1 MNLTCDVSFYKS
13 DMSNFSNVR
22 LSFVDLRWAHLYVSL
37 VVDTPHPRRVVKGR
51 FKRTFVLIHNP
62 QCPPIILARHNRS
75 ETFERSCLSSLNLR
89 LALCVGLCRWIITQT
104 WFSLE
109 TNNQTIITQNK
120 LHIISKGI
128 RQILENLVP
137 QHWSFTFLKICSTS
151 TSASQ
156 KEVGYR
162 ILGSKSEP
170 KLEAMEPNFIINMTW
185 ARFIRLASL

>member
-1 MNLTCDVSFYKS
+1 
-13 DMSNFSNVR
+13 MSIESQ
-22 LSFVDLRWAHLYVSL
+22 S
-37 VVDTPHPRRVVKGR
+37 TPCPVCRVVSMDYN
-51 FKRTFVLIHNP
+51 TDLIL
-62 QCPPIILARHNRS
+62 IR
-75 ETFERSCLSSLNLR
+75 
-89 LALCVGLCRWIITQT
+89 
-104 WFSLE
+104 
-109 TNNQTIITQNK
+109 NQQSNYHYSNK